1 MSRSDPANRDD
12 PSNEALE
19 EAIRL
24 FMAVRDGK
32 PDHATAEQ
40 RLHDWLARSAEH
52 RLAYG
57 EVQKLWSVTGDPA
70 TKVAKDLEREG
81 RPVIH
86 AAPWPPPR
94 TTTPYPPRRRLR
106 RVVYGLLGVAAALV
120 AVSPLPSD
128 LMLRLDADH
137 ISPVTER
144 SRIDLPDGSTV
155 DLDAGA
161 ALSVSYE
168 AGIRRVALLRGRA
181 WFDVEPDAARPFVV
195 ATGFGAVR
203 VLGTSFGI
211 ARRDGEAVLSVTE
224 GKVALQDAGRPRA
237 TLVKGEQVVFSNS
250 QIQPVGPFDEARVT
264 AWRRDELIFF
274 KAPLSKV
281 IDELNARRFGRIFIA
296 GQGIGERT
304 VSGVFS
310 LKDPRASLEII
321 ANALDLDVTRITG
334 LLVVLR

>member
-1 MSRSDPANRDD
+1 M
-12 PSNEALE
+12 LE

-24 FMAVRDGK
+24 FMSVRDGK
-32 PDHATAEQ
+32 PDPGTAEQ
-40 RLHDWLARSAEH
+40 RLRDWLAEGDEH
-52 RLAYG
+52 RLAYA
-57 EVQKLWSVTGDPA
+57 EVQKLWSVTGEPA
-70 TKVAKDLEREG
+70 TEVAKDLERAG
-81 RPVIH
+81 RPVMH

-94 TTTPYPPRRRLR
+94 TGATQRPRRQLR
-106 RVVYGLLGVAAALV
+106 RAVYGLLGVAAALV

-128 LMLRLDADH
+128 VMLRLDADH
-137 ISPVTER
+137 VSPVTER
-144 SRIDLPDGSTV
+144 SRVNLPDGTIV

-168 AGIRRVALLRGRA
+168 ADIRRVALLRGRA
-181 WFDVEPDAARPFVV
+181 WFDVEPDTARPFVV

-203 VLGTSFGI
+203 VLGTSFGV

-224 GKVALQDAGRPRA
+224 GRVALQDAGRPRA
-237 TLVKGEQVVFSNS
+237 TLVKGEQVVFSGS
-250 QIQPVGPFDEARVT
+250 QTQPIGSFDEAQVT

-274 KAPLSKV
+274 KAPLSQV
-281 IDELNARRFGRIFIA
+281 IDELNERRFGRIFIA
-296 GQGIGERT
+296 SQGIGERT

-310 LKDPRASLEII
+310 LKDPRGSLEII